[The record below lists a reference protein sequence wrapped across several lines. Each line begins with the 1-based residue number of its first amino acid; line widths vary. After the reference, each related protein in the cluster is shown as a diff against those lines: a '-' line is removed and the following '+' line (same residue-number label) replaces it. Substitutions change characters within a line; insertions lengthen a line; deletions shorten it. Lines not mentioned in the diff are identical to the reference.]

1 VGQVVVA
8 LAAVADALKAEEGE
22 VKLAAL
28 AAFRS
33 LFSGQVEILQMISLS
48 PDVLSDE

>member
-1 VGQVVVA
+1 MGQVVVA
-8 LAAVADALKAEEGE
+8 LAAVADASKVEEGE

-33 LFSGQVEILQMISLS
+33 LFLGQVEVLQMISLS
-48 PDVLSDE
+48 PDVLSDK